1 MQRYI
6 FKKPTKEFKGKKN
19 AVNLKED
26 KKEGR
31 QEKPPPPQEKT
42 QWDKQKK
49 KNKIKTYTLIIL
61 FICF

>member
-42 QWDKQKK
+42 Q
-49 KNKIKTYTLIIL
+49 
-61 FICF
+61 